1 MIENYG
7 EFVNRIPNGI
17 KIREISMPDKIR
29 KYLPIGGTKISIRK
43 AINEKKYFK
52 AICLTLKHKA
62 NRTGFAELNVDF
74 KKIPPLNEEY
84 DIAVNFHMH
93 SPFLVRYLEEKVVA
107 KKKFT
112 WIHNDFSTTRYNV
125 KRLKRYLECVDRFFC
140 VSEQVM
146 EEFIDLLPEYRS
158 ITQIA
163 HNIVP
168 INDIKKKAD
177 VFYPDEYKNS
187 NALKVLTVG
196 RLEEQKGYDLAIMT
210 ANILKSEGFNFQW
223 YVLGNGTLYSRLKLE
238 IERTGIENCFH
249 LLGTRL
255 NPYPYFKNCD
265 IYVQTS
271 LHEGWGLTLSEA
283 KVFCKPIVT
292 TDFAGAR
299 EQIIDE
305 VTGDIAQM
313 NTISIYQKLSRLM
326 KEIERRDK
334 YMVALKQYEKDE
346 KNEWIDEFR

>member
-1 MIENYG
+1 
-7 EFVNRIPNGI
+7 
-17 KIREISMPDKIR
+17 
-29 KYLPIGGTKISIRK
+29 
-43 AINEKKYFK
+43 
-52 AICLTLKHKA
+52 
-62 NRTGFAELNVDF
+62 
-74 KKIPPLNEEY
+74 
-84 DIAVNFHMH
+84 
-93 SPFLVRYLEEKVVA
+93 
-107 KKKFT
+107 
-112 WIHNDFSTTRYNV
+112 
-125 KRLKRYLECVDRFFC
+125 
-140 VSEQVM
+140 
-146 EEFIDLLPEYRS
+146 
-158 ITQIA
+158 
-163 HNIVP
+163 
-168 INDIKKKAD
+168 
-177 VFYPDEYKNS
+177 
-187 NALKVLTVG
+187 
-196 RLEEQKGYDLAIMT
+196 MT